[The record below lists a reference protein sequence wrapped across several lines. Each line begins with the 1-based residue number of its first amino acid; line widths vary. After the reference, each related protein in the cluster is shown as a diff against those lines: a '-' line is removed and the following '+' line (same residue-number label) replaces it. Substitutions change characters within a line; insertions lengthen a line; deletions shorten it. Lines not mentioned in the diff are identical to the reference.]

1 MMHEPLRQEVERR
14 RALESI
20 VPIEVERLQTTSGVI
35 LTARTDADFRV
46 DTLFAANM
54 TATTDYVTLHLVPSS
69 GSASAANMIASQ
81 VAIPER
87 SIIPLFDREAPLF
100 VPPGYNLEGLCGVND
115 AIHVY
120 GHGVDYQ
127 GQFGA

>member
-1 MMHEPLRQEVERR
+1 MHEPLRQEVERR
-14 RALESI
+14 RALESVI
-20 VPIEVERLQTTSGVI
+20 PIEIERLQATLSTI
-35 LTARTDADFRV
+35 LTARNDADFRV

-54 TATTDYVTLHLVPSS
+54 TGTDDYVTLHLVSGS

-81 VAIPER
+81 VAIPGR
-87 SIIPLFDREAPLF
+87 SIIPLFGKEAPLF
-100 VPPGYNLEGLCGVND
+100 VSPGYTIQGLCGVND
-115 AIHVY
+115 AIHIY